1 MRPSHV
7 HAKIFEA
14 WETRETSFQAGQSR
28 IRRGPELPCYCPR
41 PRPRSID
48 AQCRREGLHAQP
60 AEDAGVAL
68 RECQCQC
75 MYVDIAAI
83 GPSLHIHENRSYTS
97 GSTLEISQ
105 GCGEVCGLLRGGPD
119 CARRS
124 IALRASF
131 FSPESSCLGTVLAC
145 NPPLTGLR

>member
-28 IRRGPELPCYCPR
+28 IRRGPELQRLLLSSSTATIDRRSMPEGGVYTHSAPR
-41 PRPRSID
+41 TRVRMHVRRHSRHRPKPAYPR
-48 AQCRREGLHAQP
+48 
-60 AEDAGVAL
+60 
-68 RECQCQC
+68 
-75 MYVDIAAI
+75 
-83 GPSLHIHENRSYTS
+83 NRSYTS

-131 FSPESSCLGTVLAC
+131 FSPESSCLGTVLVF

>member
-1 MRPSHV
+1 MQNSSKLGRPEKPVSRQIK
-7 HAKIFEA
+7 AGYEGA
-14 WETRETSFQAGQSR
+14 LSFSA
-28 IRRGPELPCYCPR
+28 CYCPH

-48 AQCRREGLHAQP
+48 AQCRREGSTRTARRGRRGDAPQVPMPMHVRRHSRHRPKP
-60 AEDAGVAL
+60 AYP
-68 RECQCQC
+68 R
-75 MYVDIAAI
+75 
-83 GPSLHIHENRSYTS
+83 NRSYTS